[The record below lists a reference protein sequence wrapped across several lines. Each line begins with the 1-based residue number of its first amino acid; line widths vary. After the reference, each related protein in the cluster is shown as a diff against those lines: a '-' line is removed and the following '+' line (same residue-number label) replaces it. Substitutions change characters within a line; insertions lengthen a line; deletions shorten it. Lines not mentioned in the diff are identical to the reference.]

1 MFVFI
6 KKKNKHGQLL
16 VYIRYK
22 FLFPYDDIHS
32 FQSKNSTQLYTLKTL
47 YRYKFLLIILS
58 KRLLPIVLTKIF
70 KGKGHKLKACIHSL
84 TRNKYSWLLAHITC
98 SKCCWVL
105 QGENQFSRAPVPWL
119 LLYPR
124 IKPLLWRS
132 CFSIMHAR
140 TLTSHLLL
148 SSKALDELFPG
159 PHLSVLCSLPS
170 WIDLFV

>member
-105 QGENQFSRAPVPWL
+105 QGKTSFLGPRFPDSCYTPESSPYSDVPV
-119 LLYPR
+119 
-124 IKPLLWRS
+124 
-132 CFSIMHAR
+132 
-140 TLTSHLLL
+140 
-148 SSKALDELFPG
+148 
-159 PHLSVLCSLPS
+159 SL
-170 WIDLFV
+170 